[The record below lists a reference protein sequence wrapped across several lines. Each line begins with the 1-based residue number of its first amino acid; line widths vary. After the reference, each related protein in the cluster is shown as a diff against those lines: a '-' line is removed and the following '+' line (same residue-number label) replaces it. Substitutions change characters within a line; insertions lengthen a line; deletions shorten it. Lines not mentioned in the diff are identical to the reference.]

1 MDVESRVET
10 KADADW
16 LVSLLLKIEVGRL
29 PKLVDPPVKLSVGWM
44 EAKASD
50 LRRWESSESRM
61 LSGR

>member
-1 MDVESRVET
+1 MET

-50 LRRWESSESRM
+50 LRR
-61 LSGR
+61 